1 MGNLIKNNK
10 KIMVSITY
18 IVYDIST
25 SSSSSINKKDP
36 SKIPLL
42 GHKRLI
48 SKYYQNLLINV

>member
-1 MGNLIKNNK
+1 
-10 KIMVSITY
+10 MVSITY

-25 SSSSSINKKDP
+25 SSSSSIDKKDL
-36 SKIPLL
+36 SKIPSL